1 MSSNS
6 NCSQGSSSSEVFLLE
21 WIRRHLL
28 EDELDLVGGLGKNT
42 PSLASSDG
50 VTDIE
55 APGKGSS
62 IRGLQ
67 FRGVRRRPWGK
78 YAAEIRD
85 PNRKGA
91 RIWLGTYQTAEEAA
105 LAYDRAAFQMRGAKA
120 KLNFPHMIGS
130 AEALIGIGCCY
141 PKRASPDSPP
151 PLFSVKRPRTD
162 SPSMPRC
169 STS

>member
-6 NCSQGSSSSEVFLLE
+6 NCSQGSSSSSSSEVFLLE

-28 EDELDLVGGLGKNT
+28 EDELDSVGGLGKNT
-42 PSLASSDG
+42 PSLTSSDG

-169 STS
+169 